1 MHSGYYCTIIP
12 KLLAMTVQLAR
23 TPWVDALAS
32 GRASLL
38 VQILAIVFFAIATA
52 VGAQL
57 RIYLWEIP
65 ITLQTLFVYG
75 SGLVLGARNG
85 ALSML
90 LYLLLGMIFPVYA
103 GSGYGLTYLVTATSA
118 GYLLGMP
125 VSAYVIG
132 LLGAQSKNLLGS
144 LFALAAGSV
153 VLFTCGVVWLHYA
166 AAHMNWWYSIEA
178 GWLRFVGFDI
188 AKILMV
194 ALSYRGLRQWCR

>member
-1 MHSGYYCTIIP
+1 
-12 KLLAMTVQLAR
+12 MTVQSTR
-23 TPWVDALAS
+23 IPWVDTLAPE
-32 GRASLL
+32 RASLL
-38 VQILAIVFFAIATA
+38 VQILAIGFFAVATA

-103 GSGYGLTYLVTATSA
+103 GSGYGLTYLATAVSA

-132 LLGAQSKNLLGS
+132 FLGKRSRNIPGTLL
-144 LFALAAGSV
+144 ALVAGSA
-153 VLFTCGVVWLHYA
+153 VLFTFGVVWLHYA
-166 AAHMNWWYSIEA
+166 TGHTNWWYSIEV

-188 AKILMV
+188 AKILIV
-194 ALSYRGLRQWCR
+194 ALSYGGLRRWCR